1 MENYLKEVISHKILG
16 QDEILMKFLSLNS
29 NDFIDLK
36 NNNNIYDLNSE
47 NSSFLK
53 IHHANRI
60 MSFYQFYE
68 HAQAYLCTKYN
79 VALGRQ
85 KLFVNFF
92 IIYLL
97 LLFFNGSNFFR
108 FIHFVSYFFR
118 YKKKIFLSNSTFF
131 ICFCM

>member
-16 QDEILMKFLSLNS
+16 QDEILMKFLGLNS

-53 IHHANRI
+53 IHHANKI
-60 MSFYQFYE
+60 MGFYQFYE

-85 KLFVNFF
+85 KLFVKFV
-92 IIYLL
+92 Y
-97 LLFFNGSNFFR
+97 
-108 FIHFVSYFFR
+108 HFTVFSSHSS
-118 YKKKIFLSNSTFF
+118 FLYN
-131 ICFCM
+131 ILAIKN